1 MCTCVWDVRG
11 EEMHCCGGRG
21 DVRGHVCQ
29 EVKLIIIFGVIVHV
43 FVSFPMDVGM
53 EEADP
58 PATPIGQP
66 FKVGD
71 LVHVFEGA
79 CKGLALKVVVS
90 GFAFGFCFVQGCLS
104 LLSCP
109 HSFYVLHMQ

>member
-1 MCTCVWDVRG
+1 MCVDMSV
-11 EEMHCCGGRG
+11 GRSNF
-21 DVRGHVCQ
+21 C
-29 EVKLIIIFGVIVHV
+29 IFGVIVRV
-43 FVSFPMDVGM
+43 FVSFLMDVGM

-58 PATPIGQP
+58 PATPIAQP

-90 GFAFGFCFVQGCLS
+90 GLAFASCFVQGCLLLFSCLHS
-104 LLSCP
+104 L
-109 HSFYVLHMQ
+109 FVFHMQ